1 MGAAGHSLPPDS
13 AAGTVLIC
21 GRNTGALARRPP
33 LGLASAAR
41 GTNGGASARSLLR
54 CTSAAAPVP
63 EPGAATAVSGRAL
76 GAAVAAACGA
86 ACSSCCSFLRTCGAK
101 PLPPLLQ
108 PASVAGAGGVR
119 ASAARLG
126 VAGDAAS
133 RAALVAA
140 SPVVAAGRLLQPS
153 AAAAGAGGGA
163 APAARLIVAGDVASR
178 AALVDAPPAGAAG
191 LLQRPSAA
199 AAGADSAALRRRAA
213 GATAQMG
220 KALALMSLGAAT
232 GGSGGRP
239 TGALLTWATSAAGSL
254 AGAAAGAA
262 SGVTAVGAAARSAAT
277 AAGPRGA
284 CIKRRRVS
292 VPCLEHA
299 QGGLCMLLRTL
310 PAALYQ
316 HWEAPQPCVQQRLP
330 LKHMPE
336 TYACSLSEHMS
347 MVAAP
352 PWT

>member
-1 MGAAGHSLPPDS
+1 VGAAGHSLPPDS

-86 ACSSCCSFLRTCGAK
+86 ACSSCCSFSRTCGAK

-220 KALALMSLGAAT
+220 EGVGLDVLGRGYGRQRRAADRCALDLGH
-232 GGSGGRP
+232 
-239 TGALLTWATSAAGSL
+239 
-254 AGAAAGAA
+254 
-262 SGVTAVGAAARSAAT
+262 V
-277 AAGPRGA
+277 
-284 CIKRRRVS
+284 RRRVAGRRGRGCCIRRHGGGS
-292 VPCLEHA
+292 RGKVSSDGRGAARRLHQTP
-299 QGGLCMLLRTL
+299 QGVS
-310 PAALYQ
+310 A
-316 HWEAPQPCVQQRLP
+316 
-330 LKHMPE
+330 
-336 TYACSLSEHMS
+336 MS
-347 MVAAP
+347 
-352 PWT
+352 